1 MKVTMNHIL
10 PMSVFFACLLNLTGC
25 SFMGGGE
32 PPIRDEKDRWFQP
45 LWKGN
50 IAYGDALFFIRYSKE
65 EQPRASLLFPVKKMV
80 KMEQPGTGTIF
91 EEGRDYTIGRDKRT
105 LFLPEG
111 SRIPFK
117 DYQEFFPMP
126 NEPNSYPAAKDG
138 IHHVMYAE
146 GHFFHDLEV
155 EATYEHAGD
164 DWAKSLR
171 PVPGGDE
178 KLLPL
183 TLEKLKKGEQV
194 KICLLGDSISCGAN
208 ASGMT
213 NARPFMPFY
222 GELLASWMRK
232 NHKSEIM
239 FKNFSVGGQSSAWGV
254 GEIEKIIPE
263 KPDLLI
269 IAFGMNDAS
278 FRVPSEDYAG
288 NIQKQI
294 EKIKHA
300 APDCEI
306 ILVATM
312 TANPQWTCYS
322 LEHYEGYRDVLL
334 KMREKGI
341 AVADVTSLWTKALER
356 KTFYDLTGNGVNHPN
371 DFGHRL
377 YAHVLIELFD

>member
-1 MKVTMNHIL
+1 
-10 PMSVFFACLLNLTGC
+10 
-25 SFMGGGE
+25 MGGGE
-32 PPIRDEKDRWFQP
+32 PLIKDEQDRWFQP
-45 LWKGN
+45 LWKGT
-50 IAYGDALFFIRYSKE
+50 AVYGDALFFIRYSNE
-65 EQPRASLLFPVKKMV
+65 EQPRASLLFPMKKTI
-80 KMEQPGTGTIF
+80 KLEQPGTGTIF
-91 EEGRDYTIGRDKRT
+91 EEGKDYMIGPDKRT
-105 LFLPEG
+105 LSLPEG

-117 DYQEFFPMP
+117 NYRELFPMP
-126 NEPNSYPAAKDG
+126 NEPNSYPAAIDG

-146 GHFFHDLEV
+146 GHYFHDLQV
-155 EATYEHAGD
+155 EATYDHMID

-171 PVPGGDE
+171 PVSGGDG
-178 KLLPL
+178 KHLPL
-183 TLEKLKKGEQV
+183 TLEKLKKGEPV

-213 NARPFMPFY
+213 NVEPFMPFY
-222 GELLASWMRK
+222 GELAAAWLRK
-232 NHKSEIM
+232 KFDSKII
-239 FKNFSVGGQSSAWGV
+239 FKNFSVGGQTSSWGV
-254 GEIEKIIPE
+254 SEIAKIIPE

-278 FRVPSEDYAG
+278 FRAPSEYYAG
-288 NIQKQI
+288 NIKKQI
-294 EKIKHA
+294 EKIKQA

-341 AVADVTSLWTKALER
+341 AVADVTSLWKKALER